1 MVEYF
6 DIGYISNTHA
16 LKGEVKV
23 RPYTDDSK
31 RFGKLKKVLV
41 DFNGNLVSYDIEQ
54 VRYQQD
60 MVLLKLKTIDSIEQA
75 EKLKNHYIKIP
86 RSEAK
91 SLEDGE
97 YFIADLI
104 GCKVYENELIG
115 VLDDIFTAGAGDV
128 YVIKRKGKKDLL
140 LPALSSVIK
149 NVDIEGRRIDVE
161 IPRGLD
167 DEVWCTYTFSWN
179 VCSSRAK
186 HNWKSWEE

>member
-23 RPYTDDSK
+23 KPYTDDSK
-31 RFGKLKKVLV
+31 RFRKLKKVLV

-104 GCKVYENELIG
+104 GCEVYENELIG

-128 YVIKRKGKKDLL
+128 YVIKEKAKKIYFCQLYL
-140 LPALSSVIK
+140 Q
-149 NVDIEGRRIDVE
+149 
-161 IPRGLD
+161 
-167 DEVWCTYTFSWN
+167 
-179 VCSSRAK
+179 
-186 HNWKSWEE
+186 

>member
-23 RPYTDDSK
+23 KPYTDDSK

-104 GCKVYENELIG
+104 GCEVHENELLG

-167 DEVWCTYTFSWN
+167 DEV
-179 VCSSRAK
+179 
-186 HNWKSWEE
+186 

>member
-60 MVLLKLKTIDSIEQA
+60 MVLLNLKTIFMPNISRHKD
-75 EKLKNHYIKIP
+75 
-86 RSEAK
+86 
-91 SLEDGE
+91 
-97 YFIADLI
+97 
-104 GCKVYENELIG
+104 C
-115 VLDDIFTAGAGDV
+115 VL
-128 YVIKRKGKKDLL
+128 
-140 LPALSSVIK
+140 
-149 NVDIEGRRIDVE
+149 
-161 IPRGLD
+161 
-167 DEVWCTYTFSWN
+167 
-179 VCSSRAK
+179 
-186 HNWKSWEE
+186 

>member
-23 RPYTDDSK
+23 KPYTDDSK
-31 RFGKLKKVLV
+31 RFRKLKKVLV

-104 GCKVYENELIG
+104 GCEVYENELIG

-128 YVIKRKGKKDLL
+128 YVIKIRCKKELL

-149 NVDIEGRRIDVE
+149 NVDIVGRSIDVE

-167 DEVWCTYTFSWN
+167 DEV
-179 VCSSRAK
+179 
-186 HNWKSWEE
+186 

>member
-23 RPYTDDSK
+23 KPYTDDSK

-104 GCKVYENELIG
+104 GCEVY
-115 VLDDIFTAGAGDV
+115 DIFTAGAGDV
-128 YVIKRKGKKDLL
+128 YVIKRKGKKGFTF
-140 LPALSSVIK
+140 ASFIFSNK
-149 NVDIEGRRIDVE
+149 KCGYRRQE
-161 IPRGLD
+161 NRRGN
-167 DEVWCTYTFSWN
+167 T
-179 VCSSRAK
+179 
-186 HNWKSWEE
+186 

>member
-104 GCKVYENELIG
+104 GCEVYENELIG
-115 VLDDIFTAGAGDV
+115 VLDDPLKEPVMIKLDTEKYEAWVKNGARPTDKV
-128 YVIKRKGKKDLL
+128 R
-140 LPALSSVIK
+140 ALFNKVSK
-149 NVDIEGRRIDVE
+149 
-161 IPRGLD
+161 
-167 DEVWCTYTFSWN
+167 
-179 VCSSRAK
+179 
-186 HNWKSWEE
+186 